1 MVPLPIDIVSGF
13 LGAGKTTFIRRLL
26 EGPYRNKR
34 IAVIE
39 NDFGETGIDGK
50 LLESTGSRITEI
62 VSGCICCTLA
72 LDFQQAIE
80 TLAAEPD
87 IERIVIEP
95 SGVAKLTD
103 VLRAVARV
111 SADTVRLG
119 RVVTVVDVNTYPS
132 YAKGF
137 GAFYLDQVMNADA
150 ILVSKIGGPAA
161 ESASET
167 VRLLRERNPRAEI
180 LAVPWH
186 SEEFAGF
193 LEDFDESRDA
203 AAAPAAARGQST
215 AGRDHSAETFSSVC
229 FEIDRPAST
238 GEISRRVEEILAD
251 GGVILRIKGLID
263 TSDRGPVRVDWAGG
277 ILSIEPVAAEPDN
290 RLVVIGKDLSSDLLG
305 ALSTE

>member
-1 MVPLPIDIVSGF
+1 M
-13 LGAGKTTFIRRLL
+13 
-26 EGPYRNKR
+26 
-34 IAVIE
+34 
-39 NDFGETGIDGK
+39 
-50 LLESTGSRITEI
+50 
-62 VSGCICCTLA
+62 
-72 LDFQQAIE
+72 
-80 TLAAEPD
+80 
-87 IERIVIEP
+87 
-95 SGVAKLTD
+95 
-103 VLRAVARV
+103 
-111 SADTVRLG
+111 TVRFQ
-119 RVVTVVDVNTYPS
+119 RNMH
-132 YAKGF
+132 
-137 GAFYLDQVMNADA
+137 MNADA

-167 VRLLRERNPRAEI
+167 VRLFRERNPRAEI

-290 RLVVIGKDLSSDLLG
+290 RIVVIGKDLSSDLLG